1 MIHNHDAAAAAAA
14 APDDDDDDDDDEKV
28 SSPALLRVFSGTS
41 KQMLQFQYSKVKS
54 PTGGKWSR
62 N

>member
-1 MIHNHDAAAAAAA
+1 MIHNHAAAAAAA
-14 APDDDDDDDDDEKV
+14 AAADDDDDDDDEKL
-28 SSPALLRVFSGTS
+28 SSPALVRVFSGTS

>member
-14 APDDDDDDDDDEKV
+14 DDDDDDEKL
-28 SSPALLRVFSGTS
+28 SLPALVRVFSGTS
-41 KQMLQFQYSKVKS
+41 KQMSQFQYSKVKNL
-54 PTGGKWSR
+54 TGGKWSR